1 MYMFTYIYIHI
12 YIHTQ
17 TYVLNLWVTNPS
29 CTSHLRAGATAHV
42 RMYRPLAVRAR
53 WGRHSSTGPAQARS
67 RHGKYGCNTEE
78 TGRDQQKIDIDQ
90 TWCTMGMISFGME
103 TSCLSAQKVQLN
115 GRNNHEA
122 LDHTGSYWISPH
134 PNIGSFSSKEIRW
147 IQLTDPHI
155 SKHTE
160 LCQFDVRKSVSS
172 MAGHSE
178 GTVPVSFVTTSG
190 YFSPQY
196 TTVI

>member
-1 MYMFTYIYIHI
+1 MYIYICIYIYAYICIYMYMFIYIHI

-134 PNIGSFSSKEIRW
+134 PNIGSFSSKEIR
-147 IQLTDPHI
+147 
-155 SKHTE
+155 
-160 LCQFDVRKSVSS
+160 
-172 MAGHSE
+172 
-178 GTVPVSFVTTSG
+178 
-190 YFSPQY
+190 
-196 TTVI
+196 